1 MKHYTLYILAA
12 VLCMLNIQPTSAQ
25 QTQDA
30 LYIYR
35 NDGGFN
41 AFFYADIDRI
51 EYSKIDTLGVEQPDY
66 VVQEVYALDSL
77 FRIPISAIDSVSFV
91 TPETAYKADVAHTTE
106 SDMWKYVID
115 SDSTSWILLRS
126 DIPSGIIPKVGDKL
140 VTLNQTVL
148 LPAGFTGRV
157 VEVSTVSQGILVT
170 CDGVELTEIFDRYLA
185 KIDAVIEDN
194 GSGARIVKRN
204 SEQPETVSLRIPT
217 LARTFHITKSL
228 DLIPNF
234 TIDGNAYV
242 GFAVTP
248 RLDMRLFLDVGL
260 STGVNMDIVFR
271 GEMDSQLQFGIN
283 GSVTGTFDLP
293 IIKEPIIIPEF
304 PIVKLNI
311 EGGIFAQMQGSL
323 NFGGIYTTTD
333 RLYSLI
339 QFNSLAEGNRQFIAK
354 IENVK
359 DTLEWS
365 DVTGKVTANLGVYA
379 KLSIMDIAEKIFDD
393 GFRYEFGYR
402 NELEAQL
409 KLSDFQFVPIYGLPA
424 ELVLQAM
431 KENQEKARTLYDLMN
446 RNVSVNF
453 CDFANLQIYTKYLK
467 KTTTKKDEITF
478 NVMPQGGLVPSI
490 EKPIYRL
497 ASAATDSVYLSAKL
511 DRKILLPVKVGF
523 DIYNDRNELVKEV
536 IRDRDYSGKA
546 ETLKM
551 GVAGL
556 EAGKK
561 YMAYP
566 RVDFLGYTMYAEPTD
581 SFTTDKPL
589 FEIPQKNLVV
599 TGDPGHTDL
608 KINTNISD
616 IVFSTP
622 DKWLSYIWEEQ
633 KQILTIYYDYLPQ
646 NQTERKGVIRVV
658 ARDGDGSELF
668 KEEISVTQVYA
679 AIELSSTEF
688 KVGVDGGASVITI
701 TSSNCKDIEVST
713 KDNFLHPSVSDK
725 TISVLVDP
733 NTSTESRE
741 GIVVV
746 SGTLPAAG
754 LRVERYINFTQAGT
768 MTPEPTRMFKDGSVS
783 ITNLQLTPDQEWF
796 SITIPASGGST
807 AKQGD
812 CLVYSGGDTKVNRR
826 DEDNRDETSWNVK
839 FSVDPK
845 DNNSMRHYELSDG
858 SVTYQKQEYWVTYT
872 GFGENRKKENHQRT
886 TRCSFNVKNLNK
898 ANVGGDRI
906 YFEPILE
913 DGKKATRNFL
923 TDFSYEVTEDGKQT
937 TAYGQHNL
945 PDSILASYALQ
956 VTLMLEDDIPVLEVS
971 RDTLSFGGDE
981 NYQYVSY
988 SKNDVVSSVEVT
1000 TSASW
1005 ITLEGLENDNNSFQ
1019 VHVPVNNTKEDRTG
1033 YVYVTG
1039 TLADGSKLT
1048 RTVIVNQI
1056 YERIWDDEWTT
1067 DKDEKAELPSEK
1079 ILNALR
1085 AGGMPLY
1092 LGENPPKIN
1101 TVVKIQPLQLVYSI
1115 GDEDAI
1121 GEEQADAYYVF
1132 SISSLIGSD
1141 DSSHKARLRTYTYVP
1156 SYDWKSPAEPWLC
1169 YLGGDGSHF
1178 TLSNITTQK
1187 DSNPLGDFELTSI
1200 MVISGEI
1207 SNGSIVNLYY
1217 ANIFLNDEGG
1227 IDELAII
1234 KDGDGLSEPT
1244 AWEPG
1249 EDIDWDNDGDD
1260 DALVRRRQVK
1270 NTMNTIRR
1278 RIGSN

>member
-1 MKHYTLYILAA
+1 MKTRYSLILLLTTLLSVFALPA
-12 VLCMLNIQPTSAQ
+12 DAQ

-41 AFFYADIDRI
+41 AFFFADIERI

-66 VVQEVYALDSL
+66 VVQEVYALDSI

-106 SDMWKYVID
+106 SDMWNYVID
-115 SDSTSWILLRS
+115 SDGTSWILLRS
-126 DIPSGIIPKVGDKL
+126 DIPSAILPKVGDKL
-140 VTLNQTVL
+140 VTLNQTEL

-185 KIDAVIEDN
+185 KIDAVIEDD
-194 GSGARIVKRN
+194 GTGARIVKRN
-204 SEQPETVSLRIPT
+204 SEKPATVSLSIPT
-217 LARTFHITKSL
+217 LARTVHLTESL
-228 DLIPNF
+228 DLIPKF
-234 TIDGNAYV
+234 TLDGNAYV
-242 GFAVTP
+242 GIAVTP

-260 STGVNMDIVFR
+260 STGVNMDMVFR

-283 GSVTGTFDLP
+283 GVVSGTFDLP
-293 IIKEPIIIPEF
+293 LIKKPIIIPKF

-311 EGGIFAQMQGSL
+311 EAGVFAQMQGSL
-323 NFGGIYTTTD
+323 NFGGTYTNTE
-333 RLYSLI
+333 RLYSLT

-379 KLSIMDIAEKIFDD
+379 KLSLMDIAEKFFDA
-393 GFRYEFGYR
+393 GFRYEVGYR

-409 KLSDFQFVPIYGLPA
+409 KLSDYRFVPIYGLA
-424 ELVLQAM
+424 VEFVLLAM
-431 KENQEKARTLYDLMN
+431 KENQEKARTLYDFMN
-446 RNVSVNF
+446 RNVSINY
-453 CDFANLQIYTKYLK
+453 CDFANVQIYSKYLK
-467 KTTTKKDEITF
+467 RTTTAKEETTF

-490 EKPIYRL
+490 EKPIYRR
-497 ASAATDSVYLSAKL
+497 ATAATDSVYLCAEL

-536 IRDRDYSGKA
+536 MRDRDYFGEA
-546 ETLKM
+546 ETLKV

-581 SFTTDKPL
+581 SFITDKPL
-589 FEIPQKNLVV
+589 FEIPQKDIVV

-622 DKWLSYIWEEQ
+622 DKWLRCFWEEQ
-633 KQILTIYYDYLPQ
+633 KQTLIVYYDDLPQ
-646 NQTERKGVIRVV
+646 NKTERKGVIRVV

-688 KVGVDGGASVITI
+688 QVGVEGGASVITI
-701 TSSNCKDIEVST
+701 TSSNCEDIQVST
-713 KDNFLHPSVSDK
+713 KDNFLHPTVSGK

-733 NTSTESRE
+733 NTSTEARE

-746 SGTLPAAG
+746 SGTLPATG
-754 LRVERYINFTQAGT
+754 LHVERYISFTQAGT
-768 MTPEPTRMFKDGSVS
+768 MTPKPTRMFKDGSVTIS
-783 ITNLQLTPDQEWF
+783 NLQLTPDQSWF
-796 SITIPASGGST
+796 GITIPASGGST
-807 AKQGD
+807 TKQGD
-812 CLVYSGGDTKVNRR
+812 YLVYSGGDTEVNRR
-826 DEDNRDETSWNVK
+826 DEDLRDETSWNVK
-839 FSVDPK
+839 FYVDPK
-845 DNNSMRHYELSDG
+845 DNNLMGHYELSDG

-872 GFGENRKKENHQRT
+872 GSGDDRKKVNHQRT
-886 TRCSFNVKNLNK
+886 TRCSFNVKSLNK

-906 YFEPILE
+906 SFEPILE
-913 DGKKATRNFL
+913 NGKKATDNFL
-923 TDFSYEVTEDGKQT
+923 TGFSYEVTEDGKQT

-945 PDSILASYALQ
+945 PDSILSSYALQ
-956 VTLMLEDDIPVLEVS
+956 VTLMFEDDIPVLEVS
-971 RDTLSFGGDE
+971 PDTLSFDGDE
-981 NYQYVSY
+981 NYQNVSY
-988 SKNDVVSSVEVT
+988 FKNDLVNSVEVT
-1000 TSASW
+1000 SSANW
-1005 ITLEGLENDNNSFQ
+1005 ITLKGLEDDNNKFQ
-1019 VHVPVNNTKEDRTG
+1019 VYVPVNNTKEDRTG
-1033 YVYVTG
+1033 YVYVTS

-1048 RTVIVNQI
+1048 RTVIVNQL
-1056 YERIWDDEWTT
+1056 YEHIWDDEWTT
-1067 DKDEKAELPSEK
+1067 DKDEKAELPSEE

-1121 GEEQADAYYVF
+1121 GEEHTDGYYVF
-1132 SISSLIGSD
+1132 SISSLTGSD
-1141 DSSHKARLRTYTYVP
+1141 DSSHKARLRTYTYVQ

-1169 YLGGDGSHF
+1169 YLGGDDNHF

-1200 MVISGEI
+1200 MVVSGEI
-1207 SNGSIVNLYY
+1207 RNGSVVDLYY

-1227 IDELAII
+1227 IDELAIV

-1249 EDIDWDNDGDD
+1249 EDIDWDVDGE
-1260 DALVRRRQVK
+1260 
-1270 NTMNTIRR
+1270 
-1278 RIGSN
+1278 